1 MAKNERFEKIY
12 SQGNGFTDLI
22 QILLDRET
30 GVQYLYRQTADGAG
44 LTVLLDSQGKP
55 VIGRPGRLW

>member
-12 SQGNGFTDLI
+12 SQGNTLVGLL
-22 QILLDRET
+22 QIWLDRET
-30 GVQYLYRQTADGAG
+30 GVQYLYRETADGAG

-55 VIGRPGRLW
+55 MIGRPSRLW